1 MARRRLRA
9 AVFLVTFVGAASLA
23 ALLPGPNWVGMTA
36 WGLGLFTD
44 VLAKR
49 IDPEREVADE

>member
-23 ALLPGPNWVGMTA
+23 ALAPGPNWVGVAA
-36 WGLGLFTD
+36 WGLGLVTD
-44 VLAKR
+44 G
-49 IDPEREVADE
+49 VADRIHPDGGGDGE